1 MPRRRL
7 NWVYDDDGQE
17 FRTPGGRRVS
27 LHEIAGMLHDRTE
40 GRFDLAGPWA
50 GWRIRGSALYPPRG
64 TERGPRLAPHN
75 LAAFL
80 RWAASLH
87 APQDTVLVT
96 PLLPI
101 RDAGAA
107 MTPLDKPLKREL
119 QVGGIAYTLVLDPD
133 GLKLTEKG
141 HRRGVELLWKDL
153 VSGDAA
159 LASALKASLE
169 AN

>member
-1 MPRRRL
+1 
-7 NWVYDDDGQE
+7 
-17 FRTPGGRRVS
+17 
-27 LHEIAGMLHDRTE
+27 
-40 GRFDLAGPWA
+40 
-50 GWRIRGSALYPPRG
+50 
-64 TERGPRLAPHN
+64 
-75 LAAFL
+75 
-80 RWAASLH
+80 
-87 APQDTVLVT
+87 
-96 PLLPI
+96 
-101 RDAGAA
+101 

-119 QVGGIAYTLVLDPD
+119 QIGGIDYTLVLDPD